1 MLTHPFTLLKR
12 PCLGGLAFGHKRLA
26 LPETATG
33 RSDLAEEK
41 PGLDPLPEDARL
53 NSLDERLRQAKSDEA
68 IRNGGADKGQ
78 DDYNLGNRV
87 LAELIG
93 GMAGG
98 ALIGWVLD
106 RFLGTSPWLLLALL
120 FLGIIAAFRNIIR
133 ISNKRS
139 K

>member
-1 MLTHPFTLLKR
+1 M
-12 PCLGGLAFGHKRLA
+12 
-26 LPETATG
+26 
-33 RSDLAEEK
+33 AENE
-41 PGLDPLPEDARL
+41 PGLEPLHEDARL
-53 NSLDERLRQAKSDEA
+53 NSLDERLRQAKSEEA
-68 IRNGGADKGQ
+68 VRNGGGTDKGQ
-78 DDYNLGNRV
+78 ADYNLGNRV

-133 ISNKRS
+133 ISNQRS

>member
-1 MLTHPFTLLKR
+1 M
-12 PCLGGLAFGHKRLA
+12 
-26 LPETATG
+26 
-33 RSDLAEEK
+33 AEEK

-53 NSLDERLRQAKSDEA
+53 NSLDERLERAKADEA
-68 IRNGGADKGQ
+68 IRNGSADKGQ

-120 FLGIIAAFRNIIR
+120 FLGIISAFRNIIR